1 MESIHPAKAKRM
13 YRCLKNYFISM
24 LILVIAAKESNGQTN
39 SDSTFK
45 LKIKIDSTGINK
57 FKNFNK
63 DSTNKLLMK
72 NLDSSY
78 MNLKIDHKVDSVS
91 GADILNPQRLISVQS
106 SSIVYEGRVIGNSYY
121 GQELPAYTQNIIVN
135 PNVNVAG
142 LQFKSSMTL
151 STDDIFNGR
160 NINQFN
166 ISLARNDY
174 NFRQNKFIDKSK
186 SLTYKLDSLKNE
198 LSSTLNSYHNLNEK
212 INNEEYEIKV
222 KIAKQIQEKGLLD
235 SNYNKYNTE
244 KIKEANKFLGEY
256 EKGLEQKKKY
266 QTKINA
272 VKDKMSKL
280 EFIQKYSEENIK
292 NPDELLNKKLSIKKE
307 YSFKSFFTK
316 PRRLEIMDVVPN
328 FSPLVLNGI
337 ALRGG
342 LIEFN
347 KSNAYLSVTGG
358 FVNSANWMDNIY
370 LKSNSVIS
378 ARVGYGNLDKNYV
391 GLIYLKGY
399 DNSNSIVNYK
409 NKENDVIGIQFSY
422 LLTENHKIQFEKAWS
437 NQPNSEINQ
446 PLGDVVKTS
455 YADYNN
461 SSSFLAYNGYITK
474 TKTNLEAKF
483 RQDDLFYFS
492 MGNPAN
498 RKDSYRLYLSLKQVF
513 FRSKV
518 NAQITYKKDADNVS
532 NAKLGSIITHTYQ
545 GNLSYKLKKVTLR
558 TDVQK
563 SQTFNSYIGKQIIEL
578 NIVNVSGVLSNKIY
592 GKLNTCVL
600 LLNYIDNR
608 IFLSDTK
615 IRTLLINATNTTNI
629 NNTISMLAGLNAS
642 IRNSLDSS
650 SSYRADLGVT
660 VKKAKYSVSLKTS
673 YQEIK
678 YMEAR
683 TSQMANINY
692 SVSKNINAF
701 VQLGYDHFF
710 FNNWQKSDFISLQFR
725 GMFTF

>member
-1 MESIHPAKAKRM
+1 MWSECFANKYGKYYTSVRVII
-13 YRCLKNYFISM
+13 FIIF
-24 LILVIAAKESNGQTN
+24 LIIKSKLTIGQTN
-39 SDSTFK
+39 NDSTFK
-45 LKIKIDSTGINK
+45 LKIKIDGTGVNK
-57 FKNFNK
+57 FKNFKK

-72 NLDSSY
+72 NLDNSY
-78 MNLKIDHKVDSVS
+78 MKIKIDHKVDSVS
-91 GADILNPQRLISVQS
+91 SADILNPQRFISVQS

-135 PNVNVAG
+135 PNVNIEG
-142 LQFKSSMTL
+142 LQFKSSMML

-166 ISLARNDY
+166 ISLSKNDY
-174 NFRQNKFIDKSK
+174 NFRQNKLIDKSK

-212 INNEEYEIKV
+212 INNEGYENKV
-222 KIAKQIQEKGLLD
+222 KMARQIQEKALLD

-292 NPDELLNKKLSIKKE
+292 NPEELLNKKLFLNKE
-307 YSFKSFFTK
+307 YSLKSFFTK

-370 LKSNSVIS
+370 QKSNSVIS
-378 ARVGYGNLDKNYV
+378 TRMGYGNLDKSYI
-391 GLIYLKGY
+391 GFIYLKGY
-399 DNSNSIVNYK
+399 NNSNTIINYK
-409 NKENDVIGIQFSY
+409 NRENDVIGIQFVY
-422 LLTENHKIQFEKAWS
+422 LLTENHKVQFEKAWS
-437 NQPNSEINQ
+437 NQPNSDINQ
-446 PLGDVVKTS
+446 PLSDVMKTS
-455 YADYNN
+455 YKDYNN
-461 SSSFLAYNGYITK
+461 GSSFFTYNGYINK
-474 TKTNLEAKF
+474 TKTNIEAKF
-483 RQDDLFYFS
+483 RQDDMFYFS

-498 RKDSYRLYLSLKQVF
+498 RKDSYRLYLSLKQMF
-513 FRSKV
+513 LKSKV

-532 NAKLGSIITHTYQ
+532 AAKLGSILIHTYQ

-558 TDVQK
+558 TDIQK
-563 SQTFNSYIGKQIIEL
+563 SQTFNSYLGKQIIEF
-578 NIVNVSGVLSNKIY
+578 NIVNVSGVLSNKIF

-615 IRTLLINATNTTNI
+615 IKTFLINATNTTNI
-629 NNTISMLAGLNAS
+629 NNSLSMLAGLNAS

-650 SSYRADLGVT
+650 SSYRADLGVS
-660 VKKAKYSVSLKTS
+660 VKKAKYSVSIKTS

-678 YMEAR
+678 SMEAR
-683 TSQMANINY
+683 TSQLANINY

-701 VQLGYDHFF
+701 AQIGYDHFF
-710 FNNWQKSDFISLQFR
+710 YNNLQKNDFISLQFR